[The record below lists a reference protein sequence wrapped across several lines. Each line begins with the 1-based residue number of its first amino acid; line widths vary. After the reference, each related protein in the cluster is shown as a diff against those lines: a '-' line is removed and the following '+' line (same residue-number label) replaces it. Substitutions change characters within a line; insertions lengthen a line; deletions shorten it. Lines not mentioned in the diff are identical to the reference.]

1 MLKCVIGY
9 ISCRNIVRI
18 YTCMHCYS
26 YSTTYSSA
34 YLERS
39 VGRGK
44 GGQVTTGLG
53 LWELCLKIF
62 EIIGIIVLN
71 SVEKLSI
78 ILLLFDSFK

>member
-1 MLKCVIGY
+1 
-9 ISCRNIVRI
+9 
-18 YTCMHCYS
+18 MHCYS

-44 GGQVTTGLG
+44 GGQVTTGLD

-62 EIIGIIVLN
+62 EIIGIMLEIIVLN